1 VSWVRGKIEDT
12 EFRPGDRLP
21 SEREL
26 ASRIGVSRA
35 SVRAGLQ
42 ALATMGVVESRH
54 GSGTYITSGP
64 PTLASEPL
72 GLLAT
77 LHGISREDL
86 FEARRILEV
95 AVAGMAAGRPADDG
109 LVEVS
114 EAVADMYT
122 SLDDPQTFLLH
133 DIRFHRAL
141 GAACANPVLA
151 ALVDM
156 MSQLFYQQRK
166 DTIERAPSLRQAA
179 ESHRRVYDAVRAR
192 DVEGARQAMDEH
204 VSSALCELRAE
215 GRKDAEEE

>member
-1 VSWVRGKIEDT
+1 MSWVRGKIEDT

-26 ASRIGVSRA
+26 ASRIGVSRP

-86 FEARRILEV
+86 FEARRVLEV

-109 LVEVS
+109 LVDVS

-122 SLDDPQTFLLH
+122 ALDDPQMFLLH

-141 GAACANPVLA
+141 GTACANPVLA

-192 DVEGARQAMDEH
+192 DVEGARQAMDDH

-215 GRKDAEEE
+215 GREDAEEG